1 MTNGSSWTERSSTA
15 AFISEL
21 STRIMNSYMNSHMTY
36 VGPWTD
42 LRRMAALVD
51 TSREGTVLCV
61 RWAG

>member
-21 STRIMNSYMNSHMTY
+21 STRIMNSHMTY